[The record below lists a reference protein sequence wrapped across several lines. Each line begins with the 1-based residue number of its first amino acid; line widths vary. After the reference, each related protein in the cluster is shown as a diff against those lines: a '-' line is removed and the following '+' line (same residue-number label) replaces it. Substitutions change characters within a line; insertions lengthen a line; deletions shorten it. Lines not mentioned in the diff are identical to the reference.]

1 MKATSTDGLVTL
13 MLVLVSIMLVG
24 MLTASWR
31 VVLYPY
37 LVVVG
42 VVILLGLGKRRHH
55 DRVLMGLG
63 VGVTLAY
70 LALYLWLDVAMTP
83 ELGSSTNLI
92 GGLVPTTAIYFL
104 AIWPFGLVVAALY
117 AVLHRRIMTDD
128 APETA
133 TAERSARTSNSGTGE
148 A

>member
-1 MKATSTDGLVTL
+1 MKALSTDRLVTL
-13 MLVLVSIMLVG
+13 LLVLVSIMLVG

-37 LVVVG
+37 LVVIG
-42 VVILLGLGKRRHH
+42 IVILLGVGRRRHH

-63 VGVTLAY
+63 VGVTLVY
-70 LALYLWLDVAMTP
+70 LALYLWLDMTMGS
-83 ELGSSTNLI
+83 ELGASTDLI
-92 GGLVPTTAIYFL
+92 AGVVPTTAIYFF

-117 AVLHRRIMTDD
+117 AVLHRRIMNDD
-128 APETA
+128 VPAARTVG
-133 TAERSARTSNSGTGE
+133 RSARTNRASKGE